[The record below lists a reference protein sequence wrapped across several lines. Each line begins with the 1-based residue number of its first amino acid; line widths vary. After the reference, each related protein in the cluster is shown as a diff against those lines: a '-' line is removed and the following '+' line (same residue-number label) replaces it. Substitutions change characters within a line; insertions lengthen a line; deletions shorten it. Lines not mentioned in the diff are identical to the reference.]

1 MSDAPPGGSFAL
13 PAERR
18 IKQSREFA
26 RIKSNGRRLSLGC
39 LVLNWSLSSSGLSPR
54 LGVVVSRK
62 VGNAVVR
69 NRVKR
74 YMRESFRLHQAELP
88 KALELVLVARPS
100 SARKPF
106 SDVERDFLAALK
118 QARITN

>member
-1 MSDAPPGGSFAL
+1 MSVAPRGSFTL
-13 PAERR
+13 PAEQR

-26 RIKSNGRRLSLGC
+26 RLKTNGRRFSLGC
-39 LVLNWSLSSSGLSPR
+39 LTLNWHLSSSGLFPR

-74 YMRESFRLHQAELP
+74 YLRESFRLHQAELP
-88 KALELVLVARPS
+88 KTLELVLVARPS
-100 SARKPF
+100 SARKSF
-106 SDVERDFLAALK
+106 ADVERDLLAALK
-118 QARITN
+118 QTRITG

>member
-26 RIKSNGRRLSLGC
+26 RIKSNGRRFSLGC
-39 LVLNWSLSSSGLSPR
+39 LILNWRLSPNRVHPR

-74 YMRESFRLHQAELP
+74 YMRESFRLHQTELP
-88 KALELVLVARPS
+88 QALELVLVARPS

-106 SDVERDFLAALK
+106 AEVERDLLAALK
-118 QARITN
+118 QARITE